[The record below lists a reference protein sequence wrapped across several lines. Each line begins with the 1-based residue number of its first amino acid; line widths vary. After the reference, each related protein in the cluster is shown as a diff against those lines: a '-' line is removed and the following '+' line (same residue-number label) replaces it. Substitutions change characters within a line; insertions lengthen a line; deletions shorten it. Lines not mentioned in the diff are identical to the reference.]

1 MPQPSNLQPQED
13 STEAR
18 KRSQEEPLEEKKPL
32 VQVIR
37 EEPKEGLQ
45 ITWKD
50 GLPDDPFERMQIE
63 VGLIGAG
70 LTSKHSA
77 IKRLLD
83 GDDEAA
89 EAEMRRIE
97 EEQQANQMA
106 EAAMGMGIAPPQD
119 QQEAQETREQMKVER
134 EEQRKLD
141 KEIAKKKAEPPPNRK

>member
-1 MPQPSNLQPQED
+1 MPQPSNLQPQEE
-13 STEAR
+13 STR
-18 KRSQEEPLEEKKPL
+18 TEEPLEEKKPL

-37 EEPKEGLQ
+37 EEPRKGLQ
-45 ITWKD
+45 ISWKD

-63 VGLIGAG
+63 AGLIGAG

-89 EAEMRRIE
+89 EAEMQRIE

-106 EAAMGMGIAPPQD
+106 EAALGMGIAPPQD

-134 EEQRKLD
+134 EEQKKLD
-141 KEIAKKKAEPPPNRK
+141 KEMAITWAERYRPRGGR

>member
-1 MPQPSNLQPQED
+1 MGKPLPKEEKAPLD
-13 STEAR
+13 SAR
-18 KRSQEEPLEEKKPL
+18 QVEPLEEKKPL

-63 VGLIGAG
+63 TGLIGAG

-83 GDDEAA
+83 GDEEAA

-106 EAAMGMGIAPPQD
+106 EAAMGMQIPPPQD
-119 QQEAQETREQMKVER
+119 QQEAQETREQMNVER
-134 EEQRKLD
+134 EEKRKLD
-141 KEIAKKKAEPPPNRK
+141 KELAKKKAEPPSNRK